1 MRDRSPNLAPSRRA
15 HVAAVGWTSLVL
27 VLLLMPGS
35 QLQNPSAGLP
45 FGLPPWSDKV
55 VHALLFFFEAMAL
68 DRSWR
73 RLRRFSQPLRSACM
87 AAVGLGVGT
96 ELLQLLIPARGLEG
110 GDLLVNVGAVLFYG
124 LLVSRYAMGGKTG

>member
-1 MRDRSPNLAPSRRA
+1 MNDRSPKLAGSRWA

-35 QLQNPSAGLP
+35 QLQDSSAGLP

-55 VHALLFFFEAMAL
+55 VHGLLFFFEAMVL

-73 RLRRFSQPLRSACM
+73 RLNRFSQPLRSACM
-87 AAVGLGVGT
+87 AAVGLGIGT

-110 GDLLVNVGAVLFYG
+110 SDLLVNVGAVLLYG
-124 LLVSRYAMGGKTG
+124 LWVSRYAVSGKTG